1 MVITISVFS
10 MVMLVFMIHTITE
23 HLFNWWI
30 RDVVITEH
38 DTLAF
43 ILVVF
48 YILKLGGTV
57 AGLYMIL
64 S

>member
-1 MVITISVFS
+1 

-30 RDVVITEH
+30 RDAVITEH